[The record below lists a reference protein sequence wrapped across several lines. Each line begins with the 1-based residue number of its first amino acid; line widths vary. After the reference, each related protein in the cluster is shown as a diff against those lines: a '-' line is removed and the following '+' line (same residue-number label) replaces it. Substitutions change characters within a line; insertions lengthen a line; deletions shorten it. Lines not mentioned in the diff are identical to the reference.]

1 MKRIAVEAGG
11 RYEVLI
17 GDGALASLMPFER
30 RMAVFIDEN
39 VERLHGEA
47 LRARFVGRRFEV
59 FEVPSGE
66 RYKTLGT
73 ASRAYDWLAERRFE
87 RAEPVVAIGG
97 GVTGDLAGFVAATWQ
112 RGVPFVQVP
121 TTLLAQVDASVGGK
135 VAVDHPAGKNLIGA
149 FHQPAQVIADTS
161 LLSTLPVRELWA
173 GLAEVVKTALLAG
186 GALLDAVDAG
196 LEGFVVSPASLE
208 DVIAGC
214 VTHKAAVVQRDPRER
229 GERATLNLG
238 HTIGHALERLA
249 GYEGI
254 LHGEAV
260 AYGLRAELALSGF
273 DESSREM
280 RLVRRLKVPV
290 IERVR
295 SDDVLAATRS
305 DKKVSGG
312 RARFALLDAPGR
324 PRWGVDVPDARVR
337 EVVDGLF
344 DDAST

>member
-1 MKRIAVEAGG
+1 MRRVAVEAER

-30 RMAVFIDEN
+30 RMAVFVDEN
-39 VERLHGEA
+39 VERLHGET
-47 LRARFVGRRFEV
+47 LRTRFVGRRFEV
-59 FEVPSGE
+59 FDVPSGE
-66 RYKTLGT
+66 RHKTL
-73 ASRAYDWLAERRFE
+73 ASAARAYDWLAERRFE
-87 RAEPVVAIGG
+87 RAETVVAIGG
-97 GVTGDLAGFVAATWQ
+97 GVTGDLAGFVAATWL

-121 TTLLAQVDASVGGK
+121 TTVLAQVDASVGGK

-149 FHQPAQVIADTS
+149 FHDPVQVIADTS
-161 LLSTLPVRELWA
+161 LLSTLPEREVWA

-186 GALLDAVDAG
+186 GALLDAVDEG

-214 VTHKAAVVQRDPRER
+214 VTHKASVVQRDPKER

-260 AYGLRAELALSGF
+260 AHGLRAELALSGF
-273 DESSREM
+273 DDASREM
-280 RLVRRLKVPV
+280 RLVRRLKVPPLG
-290 IERVR
+290 RVR
-295 SDDVLAATRS
+295 GDDVLAATRS
-305 DKKVSGG
+305 DKKVSGA

-324 PRWGVDVPDARVR
+324 PRWDVDVPDARVR
-337 EVVDGLF
+337 EVVEALF
-344 DDAST
+344 DDARG